1 MNIVIPM
8 AGYGKR
14 FSVQGYKLPKPI
26 IDVKGKPMV
35 WWALESIPKVE
46 PDNLIFIVNQN
57 HVLEFNIDEI
67 LKKTFSPQIE
77 IIIQK
82 VPPMGQATT
91 VLLAKEKINT
101 DEPLIIYNCDT
112 YAPTAPIELSRAI
125 GNHTECDGF
134 IPVFKSNAS
143 NLSYVRTEN
152 SDIVVEVAEKKVI
165 SNDATMG
172 LYYFKKGKDFVW
184 AAEKMIEYG
193 ITVNGEYYVMPAY
206 QYLID
211 AGQVIRKLQLT
222 EIHVLGTPNE
232 LKEFLKI

>member
-1 MNIVIPM
+1 M
-8 AGYGKR
+8 
-14 FSVQGYKLPKPI
+14 
-26 IDVKGKPMV
+26 
-35 WWALESIPKVE
+35 
-46 PDNLIFIVNQN
+46 
-57 HVLEFNIDEI
+57 
-67 LKKTFSPQIE
+67 
-77 IIIQK
+77 
-82 VPPMGQATT
+82 
-91 VLLAKEKINT
+91 
-101 DEPLIIYNCDT
+101 
-112 YAPTAPIELSRAI
+112 
-125 GNHTECDGF
+125 
-134 IPVFKSNAS
+134 
-143 NLSYVRTEN
+143 RTEN